1 MDMNML
7 TTCMKGSQIRVSTM
21 NHWGFVSALCLLHF
35 EVKSSICIAS
45 RSGMHT
51 CNMKPSLVLIV
62 IHVTRVY
69 RSQASPAGNGQLLWP
84 CRPRSIFEINALMTR
99 SLHAAADRFL
109 LQSPTLSAIQ
119 HRELVMQFL
128 HDCNE
133 SQNDRPYG
141 NLRNGTKFK
150 NV

>member
-1 MDMNML
+1 
-7 TTCMKGSQIRVSTM
+7 M

-69 RSQASPAGNGQLLWP
+69 CSQASPAGNGQLLWP
-84 CRPRSIFEINALMTR
+84 CRPRCIFEINALMTR

-109 LQSPTLSAIQ
+109 LQSLTPSAIQ
-119 HRELVMQFL
+119 HPLLCSFYTTAAKPKRKGASSHIMAFCEI
-128 HDCNE
+128 E
-133 SQNDRPYG
+133 
-141 NLRNGTKFK
+141 RNSIKYK
-150 NV
+150 NKMIF